1 MKCCHAV
8 TGDSLPLRCRPPIR
22 QFNGH
27 SKPLLFF
34 DSRSVSDMTLTHH
47 PNHADISDDMWSQI
61 DAVIQKNRPISGAVI
76 TVLRECQTI
85 AGYLPVELLD
95 YISQGLNLP
104 ASSVYGVASFY
115 SLFSMVP
122 KGRHTIKMCLGT
134 ACYVKGIKEALSR
147 IENEY
152 QLEEGGTT
160 EDRRFSLEAVRCLGA
175 CGLAPVM
182 VVGQDT
188 YGDVSSDKVLELL
201 KKYA

>member
-1 MKCCHAV
+1 
-8 TGDSLPLRCRPPIR
+8 
-22 QFNGH
+22 
-27 SKPLLFF
+27 
-34 DSRSVSDMTLTHH
+34 MTLTHH
-47 PNHADISDDMWSQI
+47 PHHADISDDMWTQI
-61 DAVIQKNRPISGAVI
+61 DAIIADNRSVSGAVI
-76 TVLRECQTI
+76 TVLRESQDV

-104 ASSVYGVASFY
+104 PSSVYGVASFY

-134 ACYVKGIKEALSR
+134 ACYVKGIKEAMSR
-147 IENEY
+147 VENEY

-160 EDRRFSLEAVRCLGA
+160 DDRRFTLEAVRCLGA

-188 YGDVSSDKVLELL
+188 HGDVSSGKVIELL
-201 KKYA
+201 EHYK

>member
-1 MKCCHAV
+1 
-8 TGDSLPLRCRPPIR
+8 
-22 QFNGH
+22 
-27 SKPLLFF
+27 
-34 DSRSVSDMTLTHH
+34 MTLTHH
-47 PNHADISDDMWSQI
+47 PHHPDINDDMWSQI

-76 TVLRECQTI
+76 TVLRECQAI

>member
-1 MKCCHAV
+1 
-8 TGDSLPLRCRPPIR
+8 
-22 QFNGH
+22 
-27 SKPLLFF
+27 
-34 DSRSVSDMTLTHH
+34 MTLTHH
-47 PNHADISDDMWSQI
+47 PHHTDINDDMWSQI

-134 ACYVKGIKEALSR
+134 ACYVKGIKEAMSR

-152 QLEEGGTT
+152 QLKEGGTT
-160 EDRRFSLEAVRCLGA
+160 EDRRFTLEAVRCLGA

-182 VVGQDT
+182 VVDQDT
-188 YGDVSSDKVLELL
+188 HGDVSSDKVLELL
-201 KKYA
+201 DTYS

>member
-1 MKCCHAV
+1 
-8 TGDSLPLRCRPPIR
+8 
-22 QFNGH
+22 
-27 SKPLLFF
+27 
-34 DSRSVSDMTLTHH
+34 MTLAHH
-47 PNHADISDDMWSQI
+47 PYHADINDDMWSQI
-61 DAVIQKNRPISGAVI
+61 DAVIQKNRTASGAVI
-76 TVLRECQTI
+76 TVLRECQDI

-134 ACYVKGIKEALSR
+134 ACYVKGIKEAMGR

-152 QLEEGGTT
+152 QLKEGGTT
-160 EDRRFSLEAVRCLGA
+160 DDRRFTLEAVRCLGA

-182 VVGQDT
+182 VVDQDT
-188 YGDVSSDKVLELL
+188 HGDVSSDKVLELL
-201 KKYA
+201 DAYE